1 MAVKYKVVTL
11 GKAAGSSLDAEK
23 KEFDKIDA
31 EVEVVDV
38 KCKCE
43 DELIAAAKDAD
54 AILGKNPF
62 LTRRVMEALPKC
74 QVIATYSVGYDILDV
89 DAATENRIIVVNNPA
104 SAWCVEEVSNHAV
117 ALLLACAKKM
127 IMLDK
132 MTKQGRWAEAKQVQ
146 APMASIHG
154 QTAGIVGCGEIG
166 RMAARKMQCFG
177 LKTIGFDP
185 YLDKAVA
192 AESGI
197 TLMSLPELL
206 KQSDFVSVH
215 TLLNEETF
223 HLLGEK
229 EFRQMKPSAYFI
241 NTARGKIVDEP
252 ALIKAL
258 SEKWIRGAGLDVFEQ
273 EPVDPN
279 NPLLKMDN
287 VIAMPHS
294 ASFSDAARL
303 QQAGNPAQEVAR
315 VLSRNWP
322 KNPVNRNVK
331 PKTTL
336 K

>member
-1 MAVKYKVVTL
+1 
-11 GKAAGSSLDAEK
+11 
-23 KEFDKIDA
+23 
-31 EVEVVDV
+31 
-38 KCKCE
+38 
-43 DELIAAAKDAD
+43 
-54 AILGKNPF
+54 
-62 LTRRVMEALPKC
+62 
-74 QVIATYSVGYDILDV
+74 
-89 DAATENRIIVVNNPA
+89 
-104 SAWCVEEVSNHAV
+104 
-117 ALLLACAKKM
+117 
-127 IMLDK
+127 
-132 MTKQGRWAEAKQVQ
+132 
-146 APMASIHG
+146 
-154 QTAGIVGCGEIG
+154 
-166 RMAARKMQCFG
+166 MQCFG

-192 AESGI
+192 GKSGI
-197 TLMSLPELL
+197 TLMSLPEVL

-223 HLLGEK
+223 HLIGEK
-229 EFRQMKPSAYFI
+229 EFRQMKPNAYFI

-315 VLSRNWP
+315 VLSGHWP
-322 KNPVNRNVK
+322 KNPVSRNVK
-331 PKTTL
+331 PKAAL